1 MSSLNRIISGTSAGL
16 TRQFSLVIITII
28 SMPIYLSFWSL
39 NLYGAWILILTLV
52 SILKTPLFA
61 HQEYL
66 GQEFLKLGK
75 KNKKEISKILYGS
88 VLITFIYSLLLLFF
102 VILLI
107 NFTNILDFIKI
118 DPSLI
123 NNVKLAIIFYSL
135 TELSN
140 SVVSLLSRALYPFKY
155 YPIISWMG
163 LVGVII
169 IPLGQILGVIL
180 GYELVGLSF
189 ISFSIVNLINFFYI
203 IYFQK
208 CLKKEKILFIKY
220 DFLKNLNHLKNSFYL
235 VMGKLSVLF
244 KEQGVRLILAP
255 MLGNIQMVGYVA
267 MRTASNFM
275 KQIFSTFTNSIKIE
289 FIDYINEKN
298 EKHFLNTYLSVY
310 FILSLIIIPFAFFFQ
325 IIAPTI
331 FEIWTRDKII
341 FDPILFGSM
350 TISFL
355 IMIFYNPATMIISG
369 KNLYKKD
376 LLISIFTSII
386 FILLLIFLLKT
397 FSIRGAGYSLVILE
411 IISCLLTFYFA
422 NKWLRKEFINFN
434 LQIILFSLIDLVISS
449 IFIYILITDMVNIKY
464 IIFIFTTFKLIY
476 GLLFLK
482 LMPTT
487 IKQKILILKKYF

>member
-1 MSSLNRIISGTSAGL
+1 
-16 TRQFSLVIITII
+16 
-28 SMPIYLSFWSL
+28 
-39 NLYGAWILILTLV
+39 
-52 SILKTPLFA
+52 
-61 HQEYL
+61 
-66 GQEFLKLGK
+66 
-75 KNKKEISKILYGS
+75 
-88 VLITFIYSLLLLFF
+88 
-102 VILLI
+102 
-107 NFTNILDFIKI
+107 
-118 DPSLI
+118 
-123 NNVKLAIIFYSL
+123 
-135 TELSN
+135 
-140 SVVSLLSRALYPFKY
+140 
-155 YPIISWMG
+155 
-163 LVGVII
+163 
-169 IPLGQILGVIL
+169 
-180 GYELVGLSF
+180 
-189 ISFSIVNLINFFYI
+189 
-203 IYFQK
+203 
-208 CLKKEKILFIKY
+208 
-220 DFLKNLNHLKNSFYL
+220 
-235 VMGKLSVLF
+235 
-244 KEQGVRLILAP
+244 
-255 MLGNIQMVGYVA
+255 

-275 KQIFSTFTNSIKIE
+275 KQIFSAFTNSIKIE

-298 EKHFLNTYLSVY
+298 EKYFLNTYLSLY

-397 FSIRGAGYSLVILE
+397 FSMRGAGYSLVILE
-411 IISCLLTFYFA
+411 IISCFLTFYFA

-464 IIFIFTTFKLIY
+464 IIFVFTTFKLIY

-487 IKQKILILKKYF
+487 IKRKILILKKYF